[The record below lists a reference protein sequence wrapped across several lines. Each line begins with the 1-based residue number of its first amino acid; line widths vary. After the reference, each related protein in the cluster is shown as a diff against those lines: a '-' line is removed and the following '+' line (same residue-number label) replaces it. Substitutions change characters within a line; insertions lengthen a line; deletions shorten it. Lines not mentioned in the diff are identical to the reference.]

1 MNALDMIIF
10 NLIGAFTA
18 MVPLVLTS
26 VGAVVS
32 ERAGVVNIGYEGILL
47 MSAFF
52 GAVFAEISGSPWI
65 GLLGGAFVGML
76 LGMLHGAI
84 TVYLKGDHIIPGIG
98 INLLALGVV
107 AFGIPAVWGTAG
119 QHQVPSTVRISPI
132 INTSYGGI
140 SPMILITII
149 ITFLTHWVLFRTP
162 LGLRIRSCG
171 ENPEAAD
178 SLGISVEKYRFLAT
192 VYGATLAGLGG
203 AYLSLD
209 WLGTI
214 TKELSSGRG
223 FIALA
228 NMVFSGWNPI
238 RALIGGFLF
247 GFFDNLSIWVSTNP
261 GVQKIIPWQ
270 FVATL
275 PYLVTII
282 IVAGIIGR
290 ARPPKWDG
298 KPYKRE

>member
-10 NLIGAFTA
+10 NLMGALTA

-26 VGAVVS
+26 VGAAVS

-52 GAVFAEISGSPWI
+52 GAIFAEMGGNAWI
-65 GLLGGAFVGML
+65 GMLGGAFIGML
-76 LGMLHGAI
+76 VGMLHGAI

-107 AFGIPAVWGTAG
+107 AFGITAVWGTAG
-119 QHQVPSTVRISPI
+119 QHQVVVKMVKWYTP
-132 INTSYGGI
+132 YGPV
-140 SPMILITII
+140 SPMIFITILITL
-149 ITFLTHWVLFRTP
+149 LTHWVLFKTP
-162 LGLRIRSCG
+162 LGLRIRSVG

-178 SLGISVEKYRFLAT
+178 ALGINVERYRFWAT
-192 VYGATLAGLGG
+192 VYGSLLAGLGG
-203 AYLSLD
+203 AYLSVD
-209 WLGTI
+209 WLGTV
-214 TKELSSGRG
+214 TKDISSGRG

-238 RALIGGFLF
+238 NSLFGGFLF
-247 GFFDNLSIWVSTNP
+247 GFFDNLSIWVRTNP
-261 GVQKIIPWQ
+261 SVQNIVPWQ

-275 PYLVTII
+275 PYIVTLI
-282 IVAGIIGR
+282 IVAGVIGKV
-290 ARPPKWDG
+290 RPPKADG
-298 KPYKRE
+298 RPYKRE

>member
-1 MNALDMIIF
+1 MIEAIIST
-10 NLIGAFTA
+10 LIGALTA

-52 GAVFAEISGSPWI
+52 GAMFAEVTGSPWI

-76 LGMLHGAI
+76 LGMLHGVI
-84 TVYLKGDHIIPGIG
+84 TVYLKGDHVIPGIG
-98 INLLALGVV
+98 VNLLALGIV
-107 AFGIPAVWGTAG
+107 AFGIPAYWGTAG
-119 QHQVPSTVRISPI
+119 QHVVPDTFRVSPI
-132 INTSYGGI
+132 IKTPYGSL
-140 SPMILITII
+140 SPMVLITII
-149 ITFLTHWVLFRTP
+149 IAILTHWVLFKTP
-162 LGLRIRSCG
+162 LGLRIRAVG

-178 SLGISVEKYRFLAT
+178 ALGINVERYRFLAT

-203 AYLSLD
+203 AFMSVD
-209 WLGTI
+209 WLGTV
-214 TKELSSGRG
+214 TKQLSAGRG

-228 NMVFSGWNPI
+228 NMVFSGWNPL
-238 RALIGGFLF
+238 RALLGGFIF
-247 GFFDNLSIWVSTNP
+247 GFFDNLSVWVRTNP
-261 GVQKIIPWQ
+261 EIQKIIPWQ

-275 PYLVTII
+275 PYLVTLI
-282 IVAGIIGR
+282 IVAGIIGKV
-290 ARPPKWDG
+290 RPPKADG